1 MKKDYFQKLNIK
13 DFTDD
18 KNFWKTIKSFFSN
31 KGLNSNKVMLR
42 GENVNFWWESFSH
55 PDEQLFC

>member
-42 GENVNFWWESFSH
+42 GENVNF
-55 PDEQLFC
+55 